1 MPNKRYFKPTDNID
15 QTVDAIVDE
24 IEKARQDADKYFTPC
39 ITLSAPPRG
48 LTHEEFREWLH
59 NALVEQGIDDLDEW
73 IAQQA
78 AILEQKD

>member
-39 ITLSAPPRG
+39 ITIPAPPKG
-48 LTHEEFREWLH
+48 LTHEEFDEWFD
-59 NALVEQGIDDLDEW
+59 NALAEQGIDDLTAWLE
-73 IAQQA
+73 QQV